1 MSQSGYVNVHID
13 SIDAETEKAFR
24 CTIDG
29 ETVFLPFSQIA
40 DADDYA
46 PGDKDL
52 SLSVTEWIA
61 REKGLE
67 AEE

>member
-1 MSQSGYVNVHID
+1 MGASSYVSVHVD

-46 PGDKDL
+46 VGDADL
-52 SLSVTEWIA
+52 TLSVTEWLA

-67 AEE
+67 VEE